1 MALRAVKVSN
11 YRTVIYGYAA
21 LMVITNIMV
30 NGLLF
35 PWVNSLKGRAFAE
48 KIGSIIKPGDKV
60 GIYSEESLHN
70 LNFYSHIKRFEN
82 LRDRQEV
89 AKFLSGRRPAYVVV
103 RKKRLSE
110 IGEVWQGDLKPVL
123 EETGGSKQWLLLYS
137 HREQTAKGFV
147 GKKG

>member
-1 MALRAVKVSN
+1 
-11 YRTVIYGYAA
+11 
-21 LMVITNIMV
+21 MV

-48 KIGSIIKPGDKV
+48 QIGSIIKSGDKV
-60 GIYSEESLHN
+60 GIYREESLHN

-82 LRDRQEV
+82 LKDRQEV
-89 AKFLSGRRPAYVVV
+89 AKFLGGRGPAYIVV

-110 IGEVWQGDLKPVL
+110 IREAWQGDLKPVL
-123 EETGGSKQWLLLYS
+123 QETGGSKQWLLLYS
-137 HREQTAKGFV
+137 DREQIAKDFV